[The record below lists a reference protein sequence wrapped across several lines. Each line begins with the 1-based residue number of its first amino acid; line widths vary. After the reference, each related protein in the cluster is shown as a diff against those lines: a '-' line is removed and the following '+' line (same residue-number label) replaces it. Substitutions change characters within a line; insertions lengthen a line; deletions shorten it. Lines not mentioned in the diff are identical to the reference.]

1 VGTLDSVQQ
10 EQLKAI
16 GTYLS
21 QVRQDQARSLE
32 EISARTYIPLRLLKA
47 IEAGQEKPLPEPVFI
62 QGFIRRYAD
71 ALGLDG
77 IELSQQFPVH
87 VTPLPV
93 ATATLNGR
101 ESRRNT
107 HEPAYPSPA
116 ADDYEPVRPV
126 SPRSRPYTPYIA
138 AAALLALGGMIYTIT
153 RALTRPTPQDVTRSS
168 VTQPAAT
175 SPTAPAAS
183 PTAPAPESSPPVAPA
198 PSQATAPSPAASPT
212 PSAPVSV
219 EMNLTGRSWVEV
231 IVDGEVKVSETLPQG
246 TRQSWSGQREVRILA
261 GDAGAVMVAQNG
273 ETARAMGAAGDVVEK
288 AFTPRSSA
296 PSEQPA
302 NSVND

>member
-1 VGTLDSVQQ
+1 MGTLDSVQQ

-93 ATATLNGR
+93 ATATLNER
-101 ESRRNT
+101 ESRRDT
-107 HEPAYPSPA
+107 HEPAYLSPA
-116 ADDYEPVRPV
+116 ADNYEPVRSA
-126 SPRSRPYTPYIA
+126 SPRSRSYTPYIA

-175 SPTAPAAS
+175 APAAS
-183 PTAPAPESSPPVAPA
+183 PTAPAPESSPPAAPA
-198 PSQATAPSPAASPT
+198 PIQATAPSPAASPT
-212 PSAPVSV
+212 RSAPVSV

-273 ETARAMGAAGDVVEK
+273 ETAQAMGAAGDVVEK
-288 AFTPRSSA
+288 AFTPR
-296 PSEQPA
+296 PSTATNQPA